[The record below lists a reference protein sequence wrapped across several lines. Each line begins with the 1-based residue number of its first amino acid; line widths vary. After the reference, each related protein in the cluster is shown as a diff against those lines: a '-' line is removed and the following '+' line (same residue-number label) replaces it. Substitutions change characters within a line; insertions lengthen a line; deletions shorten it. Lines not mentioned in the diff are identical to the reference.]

1 MLYDAHCHLDFPVF
15 DTDREEVLQ
24 RAKLAGVN
32 KIVLA
37 GISAATWP
45 RLLALLEKFPTAAN
59 FSKSLSKNP
68 PKHLPQLYACLGL
81 HPLFID
87 QHQPE
92 DLVQLKKLLLA
103 NPQVIALGEI
113 GIDLHSPELQAQEA
127 KQWQFFD
134 AQLKLAKELELPV
147 VIHVRQAMDQVIQ
160 RLRQVQL
167 PQAGL
172 LHAFSGSQ
180 QQAEQLFDLGYKL
193 GLGGGLTYPRANKLR
208 KVAKNLPLN
217 AFLLET
223 DSPDMPL
230 KGYQGQ
236 RNEPARVKQVLKV
249 LADLRA
255 TRTEAILPSL
265 HANLLDV
272 FPKLKE

>member
-15 DTDREEVLQ
+15 DVDRNQVLQ

-45 RLLALLEKFPTAAN
+45 RLLQQVADCSTKT
-59 FSKSLSKNP
+59 KQ
-68 PKHLPQLYACLGL
+68 PQLYACLGL
-81 HPLFID
+81 HPLFIAE
-87 QHQPE
+87 HQPE
-92 DLVQLKKLLLA
+92 DLTQLKSLLIK
-103 NPQVIALGEI
+103 NPKIIALGEI

-147 VIHVRQAMDQVIQ
+147 VIHVRKAMDKVIQ
-160 RLRQVQL
+160 RLRRFQL
-167 PQAGL
+167 PQGGL

-180 QQAEQLFDLGYKL
+180 QQAEQLVELGFKL
-193 GLGGGLTYPRANKLR
+193 GLGGSLTYPRANKLR
-208 KVAKNLPLN
+208 NLAQNLPLT

-230 KGYQGQ
+230 HGLQGQ
-236 RNEPARVKQVLKV
+236 RNEPANVALVVETLAELRQSSIAAVLSV
-249 LADLRA
+249 LNV
-255 TRTEAILPSL
+255 
-265 HANLLDV
+265 NLV
-272 FPKLKE
+272 NAFPRLNVLF

>member
-15 DTDREEVLQ
+15 DADRNQVLQ

-32 KIVLA
+32 TIILA

-45 RLLALLEKFPTAAN
+45 RLLQQVADCSTKT
-59 FSKSLSKNP
+59 KQ
-68 PKHLPQLYACLGL
+68 PQLYACLGL
-81 HPLFID
+81 HPLFIAE
-87 QHQPE
+87 HQPA
-92 DLVQLKKLLLA
+92 DLIELKRQLVTAPK
-103 NPQVIALGEI
+103 VIALGEI

-134 AQLKLAKELELPV
+134 AQLKMAKELDLPV
-147 VIHVRQAMDQVIQ
+147 IIHVRKAMDKVIQ
-160 RLRQVQL
+160 RLRRFQL
-167 PQAGL
+167 PQGGL

-180 QQAEQLFDLGYKL
+180 QQAEQLVELGFKL

-208 KVAKNLPLN
+208 QIAQNLPLT

-230 KGYQGQ
+230 NGFQGQ
-236 RNEPARVKQVLKV
+236 RNEPARVALVAKT
-249 LADLRA
+249 LAELRK
-255 TRTEAILPSL
+255 TSLEALLPAFYST
-265 HANLLDV
+265 LLNT
-272 FPKLKE
+272 FPRLIQ